1 MLLGMVVMSSTRRFN
16 FNWRI
21 YHQVLVIICCR
32 LCTAC
37 RQVIAN
43 LVAKPDV
50 VGLSLLSNVVI
61 TFEEGLVLLLL
72 LSRYLLLNVG

>member
-1 MLLGMVVMSSTRRFN
+1 MLLRMVVMSSTGCFN

-21 YHQVLVIICCR
+21 YHQVLVIICYR
-32 LCTAC
+32 LCTTC
-37 RQVIAN
+37 WQVIVN
-43 LVAKPDV
+43 LGAEPDI

-72 LSRYLLLNVG
+72 LSRYLLLNIG